1 MADIFTIG
9 IGGQAGDGVKE
20 AGYTI
25 GALLAKLG
33 YEVFVSL
40 ANPSLIKGGHNFARV
55 SFSQEKVW
63 CDYDKLDVL
72 IALNEKS
79 VTLHKNE
86 LKLNAVVLADSFES
100 IDLATLGTSAIVLP
114 ISSSATALGAP
125 MIARNSVAL
134 GALCHL
140 LDLDFKIMPEI
151 LQVIFKDKKPELNI
165 KLADIGFEFLK
176 KAGLSHPKKIEPSQF
191 KKELLDGNTA
201 FARGLIAGGLDF
213 YISYPM
219 TPSTSI
225 LHFLAR
231 EQKNY
236 PNLKVIQP
244 ENELAAINMALG
256 VAYAGKRVAIGS
268 ATGGFALMQEA
279 FSFSGAAELPLVI
292 AVSQRQAPATGVPT
306 FSSQADL
313 RLAIHSGHGE
323 FPRIV
328 IAPGDAEE
336 AFLVGANGLNLAWK
350 YQTPV
355 IALMDKIVSEHFTTS
370 LIVADQVKIET
381 GKLAEK
387 TGGDYGRYEITA
399 DGISPMAFPGT
410 SDTVV
415 KITSYE
421 HDEAGIIAEEA
432 GPVKA
437 MIDKRFVKAKTLA
450 SELERQE
457 TIKIYGDKNAD
468 TVIVFWGSTKGPVLE
483 ASQYLDQPV
492 KLVQIIWVEPFDVKK
507 VSVELAKAKKIINV
521 EGNHNAQMAS
531 LIREKIGLEV
541 SANILKYDS
550 RPFDPLDLAQKIN
563 ALCHE

>member
-1 MADIFTIG
+1 MVDIFTIG

-20 AGYTI
+20 AGGTI
-25 GALLAKLG
+25 GTLLAKLG
-33 YEVFVSL
+33 YEVFVSF

-55 SFSQEKVW
+55 SFSREKIW
-63 CDYDKLDVL
+63 CDYNKLDVL

-86 LKLNAVVLADSFES
+86 LNQNAIVFADSF
-100 IDLATLGTSAIVLP
+100 DLADLDELGTKAVAIPMSV
-114 ISSSATALGAP
+114 SATAVGAP

-134 GALCHL
+134 GALGYL
-140 LDLDFKIMPEI
+140 LDLDFKKMSEI
-151 LQVIFKDKKPELNI
+151 LQVVFENKKPELNI
-165 KLADIGFEFLK
+165 KLVDIGFEFLEK
-176 KAGLSHPKKIEPSQF
+176 IGLSHPKKIEQGKSE
-191 KKELLDGNTA
+191 KELIDGNTA
-201 FARGLIAGGLDF
+201 FARGLLAAGLDF

-225 LHFLAR
+225 LHFLAG

-236 PNLKVIQP
+236 PHLKVIQP

-256 VAYAGKRVAIGS
+256 VVYAGKRVAIGS

-279 FSFSGAAELPLVI
+279 FSFSGGAELPLVV

-313 RLAIHSGHGE
+313 RLAIHSVHGE
-323 FPRIV
+323 FPRII
-328 IAPGDAEE
+328 IAPGDSEE
-336 AFLVGANGLNLAWK
+336 AFLAGANGLNLAWQ

-355 IALMDKIVSEHFTTS
+355 IALMDKIVSEHSTTS
-370 LIVADQVKIET
+370 LINTDQIKIET

-387 TGGDYGRYEITA
+387 IGPDYGRYAITA

-410 SDTVV
+410 PDMVV

-421 HDEAGIIAEEA
+421 HDEAGITVEEA
-432 GPVKA
+432 EPVKA
-437 MIDKRFVKAKTLA
+437 MVDKRFAKAETLA
-450 SELERQE
+450 SELDRQE

-468 TVIVFWGSTKGPVLE
+468 TAIVFWGSTKGPVLE
-483 ASQYLDQPV
+483 AVKYLDRPV
-492 KLVQIIWVEPFDVKK
+492 KLMQIIWVEPFDTKK
-507 VSVELAKAKKIINV
+507 VTAELASAKKIINV

-531 LIREKIGLEV
+531 LIREKTGLEV

-563 ALCHE
+563 ILCHE